1 MTNFTRSAAGRR
13 IAGFGSMAFALIA
26 MAPANMFATPIPLG
40 GGGTLIKSNQTGSL
54 LGVTSVPLQ
63 CIAFSGSSTCSGTT
77 TTTFLVSGQDPI
89 FATGP
94 TGTIKD
100 IGTTFPITSF
110 ETVSLTISG
119 GPAIFDL
126 EGIIPATGSPCAPG
140 QTSGSCS
147 TGAFSIQTGSAANS
161 VTIALSL
168 SEIGYL
174 GSSTTGSTAYEGIF
188 QTTLIGNLSAY
199 TGGACTTAVNIG
211 DILTCEGAGHT
222 IKSTWSGTQS
232 PLPGVP
238 EPMTSSLMGI
248 GLVGLGLIA
257 RRRKQS

>member
-1 MTNFTRSAAGRR
+1 MSKLLKISAAGRG
-13 IAGFGSMAFALIA
+13 IASLASMGLALVVIT
-26 MAPANMFATPIPLG
+26 PNVFATPIPLG

-63 CIAFSGSSTCSGTT
+63 CIAFSGSPTCSGTT
-77 TTTFLVSGQDPI
+77 TTTFLVSGQDPL

-110 ETVSLTISG
+110 ETVSVTVPG

-126 EGIIPATGSPCAPG
+126 LGIIPASGPACTLG
-140 QTSGSCS
+140 QTSGTCS
-147 TGAFSIQTGSAANS
+147 TGAFSIKTESAANS

-174 GSSTTGSTAYEGIF
+174 GSSSTGSTQYAGIF
-188 QTTLIGNLSAY
+188 QTTLIGDLSFY
-199 TGGACTTAVNIG
+199 TAGACTGAVNIG
-211 DILTCEGAGHT
+211 NILTCEASGKT
-222 IKSTWSGTQS
+222 IKSSWSGTQS
-232 PLPGVP
+232 PVSGIP
-238 EPMTSSLMGI
+238 EPASLSMMGI
-248 GLVGLGLIA
+248 GLLGLGLIG
-257 RRRKQS
+257 RRTRKA